1 MQKTRRYLAC
11 GAVPL
16 LILAVAALF
25 AACTTPPPPRPSWPS
40 LVVTEDRVQYSVSN
54 LKLPGTRQ
62 ELRARRGEANLWIP
76 LREMASLRFT
86 GYLHPDD
93 YRRARV
99 VLRSGE
105 VLEVELYTRGLIEGD
120 TDAGYW
126 NLPLS
131 QVAAI
136 EFGRN

>member
-1 MQKTRRYLAC
+1 MQTIRRHLVL
-11 GAVPL
+11 GGL
-16 LILAVAALF
+16 LILVLGLAGLLTS
-25 AACTTPPPPRPSWPS
+25 CTTPPPSRPVWYS
-40 LVVTEDRVQYSVSN
+40 LVVSEDRVQYYVSN

-62 ELRARRGEANLWIP
+62 ELRARRGEGNLWIP
-76 LREMASLRFT
+76 LQEMASLRFT

-105 VLEVELYTRGLIEGD
+105 VLEVELYTRGFLEGD

>member
-1 MQKTRRYLAC
+1 MKRFSWPTVALLVGLAW
-11 GAVPL
+11 L
-16 LILAVAALF
+16 
-25 AACTTPPPPRPSWPS
+25 AACSTPPVARPTWPS
-40 LVVTEDRVQYSVSN
+40 VVVTEEGVQYYVSN

-62 ELRARRGEANLWIP
+62 ELRARRGEGNLWIP

-86 GYLHPDD
+86 GILHPDD

-131 QVAAI
+131 RVAAI
-136 EFGRN
+136 EFGGS

>member
-1 MQKTRRYLAC
+1 MKHRHRHLTWGATLVLALWL
-11 GAVPL
+11 VSL
-16 LILAVAALF
+16 L
-25 AACTTPPPPRPSWPS
+25 AACSTPPPPRASWPS
-40 LVVTEDRVQYSVSN
+40 LVVTEDRVQYYVSN

-62 ELRARRGEANLWIP
+62 ELRARRGEGNLWIP

-105 VLEVELYTRGLIEGD
+105 VLEVELYTRGLVEGD

-131 QVAAI
+131 QVATI